1 MNILEAEDLIKGV
14 PDNVLFQYAQNPPP
28 QIPQFLAISEVQR
41 RQEMRQRF
49 TAQQQK
55 QQQPTVKDQILQGG
69 IASAAPPM
77 GPPTAPPMG
86 QPMPPQM
93 PPQAPPMA
101 AGQRPPM
108 MSAGGIVPGPVRM
121 QEGRT
126 VPTLSPEEFLRLS
139 KPGGSQYQ
147 FGRAVAPAAAPSAVP
162 VVAPAVTPQNQAQGI
177 MALVPEALQ
186 SIQRYMGGG
195 GGGNLA
201 LLEAGRPRREDVFNP
216 EFDARRAEQKAALQE
231 MGEAR
236 KAEDLAR
243 AQRYLSE
250 AEAPITAAQE
260 EARKAAI
267 ASTLMRL
274 GAGVASGDAAAGL
287 ASATGA
293 VEDIMGRARQEAA
306 AERRAARQNFMA
318 AEAQATQTGRSA
330 EDAIFA
336 LEAQNL
342 TNDENKQQQFAR
354 DMRAFSQWAY
364 GQSVEAGRSAQQA
377 RADSVRLAVG
387 IAQAIQSNILEQTK
401 DKNISDRQFSQ
412 TFSSVYRD
420 VLASLK
426 TGTKVDESGNPI
438 RDERGYEIPYTG
450 QELLELASKKT
461 TELLASQGIIS
472 PKQVVNINGQ
482 DYAFPS
488 VEAANEYKRQLGN
501 Q

>member
-1 MNILEAEDLIKGV
+1 MNILEAEDLIKGI

-41 RQEMRQRF
+41 RQDMRQRF

-77 GPPTAPPMG
+77 GPPSAPPMG
-86 QPMPPQM
+86 QPMAPQM

-126 VPTLSPEEFLRLS
+126 VPTLSPDEFLRLS
-139 KPGGSQYQ
+139 RPGGAKYQ
-147 FGRAVAPAAAPSAVP
+147 FGRAAAPSAAP
-162 VVAPAVTPQNQAQGI
+162 VAAPVAAPQNQAQGI
-177 MALVPEALQ
+177 MALIPEIMNSVQ
-186 SIQRYMGGG
+186 PYMGGG
-195 GGGNLA
+195 GGGNAA
-201 LLEAGRPRREDVFNP
+201 LLEAGRPSREDSFNP
-216 EFDARRAEQKAALQE
+216 EYDARRAEQIAALRE

-250 AEAPITAAQE
+250 AEAPITASQE

-293 VEDIMGRARQEAA
+293 VEDIMGRSRQEAT

-336 LEAQNL
+336 MEAQNL

-377 RADSVRLAVG
+377 KSDSVRLAVG
-387 IAQAIQSNILEQTK
+387 IAQSIQSSILDQTK
-401 DKNISDRQFSQ
+401 DSNISDRQFSQ
-412 TFSSVYRD
+412 TFSSVYRE
-420 VLASLK
+420 VLDTLK
-426 TGTKVDESGNPI
+426 NSDKVDESGNPVLN
-438 RDERGYEIPYTG
+438 EEGQAVPYTA
-450 QELLELASKKT
+450 QEVLELASKKT

-472 PKQVVNINGQ
+472 QSNIVNIEGQ

-488 VEAANEYKRQLGN
+488 VEVANEYKRQQRQLGIK
-501 Q
+501 